1 MSSSVKN
8 NKVTKVKITASK
20 VKSKAKSRTKSKT
33 KAKAKTKSKA
43 AKKTSAKSSINNK
56 LKNKF
61 LFILD
66 ASGSMNGLKYDAMR
80 AFNSNLQ
87 TTKLK
92 SKESNQQTSATLT
105 TFGEAPFSY
114 PIVKF
119 KDIDVN
125 QVTELNALNYAPY
138 GNTPLLDAV
147 GQTIDLFKN
156 DKDPNTSFVVFV
168 VTDGQENY
176 SENYTRTS
184 LAKLIKEVSKTD
196 RWTFVFLV
204 PPGETDSISQN
215 LDIPRGNIMEWEA
228 TSLGV
233 EKFASQVNSGI
244 NNYYLSRASGQT
256 AVRSF
261 FTDMSKVS
269 AKDVK
274 KKLDDIKNDVMVW
287 TVNKEEQIR
296 DFVENHKFKYVK
308 GNAFYQL
315 TKPETIQSNKK
326 IILVEKNKLSVYA
339 GDDARE
345 LLKLPNSTTKVIP
358 GNHSNWDIFV
368 QSTSTNRKLVRGTK
382 LVYVK

>member
-1 MSSSVKN
+1 MSSSSKN
-8 NKVTKVKITASK
+8 NKVTKVKITTSK

-33 KAKAKTKSKA
+33 KAKAKSKA
-43 AKKTSAKSSINNK
+43 AKKTSIKPSLKNK
-56 LKNKF
+56 LKNKI
-61 LFILD
+61 LYVLD
-66 ASGSMNGLKYDAMR
+66 ASGSMNGLRYDVMR

-87 TTKLK
+87 TAKTK

-105 TFGEAPFSY
+105 TFGEAPFSH
-114 PIVKF
+114 PIVKL

-125 QVTELNALNYAPY
+125 LVTELNAANYAPY

-147 GQTIDLFKN
+147 GQTINLFKN
-156 DKDPNTSFVVFV
+156 DKDPNTSFVMFV
-168 VTDGQENY
+168 VTDGQENC

-204 PPGETDSISQN
+204 PPGEADSISQN
-215 LDIPRGNIMEWEA
+215 LDIPRGNIMEWET
-228 TSLGV
+228 TSLGI
-233 EKFASQVNSGI
+233 EKFTSQVNSGI
-244 NNYYLSRASGQT
+244 NNYYASRASGQT

-269 AKDVK
+269 AKEVK

-287 TVNKEEQIR
+287 TVNKEEEIR

-339 GDDARE
+339 GEDARE

-382 LVYVK
+382 LVYIK

>member
-1 MSSSVKN
+1 MSSSSKN
-8 NKVTKVKITASK
+8 NKVTKVKITTSK

-33 KAKAKTKSKA
+33 KAKAKSKA
-43 AKKTSAKSSINNK
+43 AKKTSIKPSLKNK
-56 LKNKF
+56 LKNKI
-61 LFILD
+61 LYVLD
-66 ASGSMNGLKYDAMR
+66 ASGSMNGLRYDVMR

-87 TTKLK
+87 TAKTK

-105 TFGEAPFSY
+105 TFGEAPFSH
-114 PIVKF
+114 PIVKL

-125 QVTELNALNYAPY
+125 LVTELNAANYAPY

-147 GQTIDLFKN
+147 GQTINLFKN
-156 DKDPNTSFVVFV
+156 DKDPNTSFVMFV
-168 VTDGQENY
+168 VTDGQENC

-204 PPGETDSISQN
+204 PPGEADSISQN
-215 LDIPRGNIMEWEA
+215 LDIPRGNIMEWET
-228 TSLGV
+228 TSLGI
-233 EKFASQVNSGI
+233 EKFTSQVNSGI
-244 NNYYLSRASGQT
+244 NNYYVSRASGQT

-269 AKDVK
+269 AKEVK

-287 TVNKEEQIR
+287 TVNKEEEIR

-339 GDDARE
+339 GEDARE

-382 LVYVK
+382 LVYIK